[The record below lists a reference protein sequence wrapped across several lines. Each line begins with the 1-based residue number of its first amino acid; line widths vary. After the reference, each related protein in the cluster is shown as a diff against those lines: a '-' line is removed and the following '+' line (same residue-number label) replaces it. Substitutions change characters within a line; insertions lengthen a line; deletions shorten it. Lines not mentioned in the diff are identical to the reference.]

1 MTLVNGAAS
10 QDKTNLY
17 RAGVDQPQL
26 PAGTTAQTYC
36 TDMDDIQATRLQQ
49 DVNLLINQTT
59 PSVAAA
65 NSLFTFLAMRL
76 QQSFGNLNCQNFGLT
91 NPVSSLATN
100 GAGVVV
106 GAVFAHRVNAIT
118 PGGGNPAEAC
128 VSMTDPNAQTAC
140 ALAAAGG
147 STQPAPTPTPTATPR
162 PSGDM
167 HRHSGHHW

>member
-1 MTLVNGAAS
+1 
-10 QDKTNLY
+10 
-17 RAGVDQPQL
+17 
-26 PAGTTAQTYC
+26 
-36 TDMDDIQATRLQQ
+36 MDSIQSVRLQQ

-59 PSVAAA
+59 PSAAAA

-106 GAVFAHRVNAIT
+106 GAVFTQQVNAVT
-118 PGGGNPAEAC
+118 PGAGNPAEKC
-128 VSMTDPNAQTAC
+128 VTMTDPNAQTAC
-140 ALAAAGG
+140 ALAATGG
-147 STQPAPTPTPTATPR
+147 NTPTTPTPTPTPMPTPTATPR